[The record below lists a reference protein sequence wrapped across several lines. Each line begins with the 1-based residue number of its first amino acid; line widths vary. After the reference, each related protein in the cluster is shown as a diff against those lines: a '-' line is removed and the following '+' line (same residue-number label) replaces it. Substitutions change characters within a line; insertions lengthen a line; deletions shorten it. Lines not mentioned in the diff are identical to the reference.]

1 MTPNWKL
8 YYKTAEDGSGDF
20 AEVHTRGGGLRLRR
34 GRVFTHGTE
43 EEISSEP
50 SLEAEG
56 YRLSHSW
63 TYDPSRP
70 DYQSLADEL
79 SAAISRSSVTS
90 TANAVAIVTDNS
102 ATTVGLAAHCFPSI
116 AEASGDSL
124 WIVDEWKHW
133 IDDHQLDPAF
143 RWLLAYG
150 YHCQSNE
157 LPFEKFREGV
167 VDVFQKTLSS
177 LPPDKLVRLIYI
189 GGSSSGHEWSV
200 GCMSRDLSDRMRAWL
215 G

>member
-8 YYKTAEDGSGDF
+8 YYKTADDGRCDF
-20 AEVHTRGGGLRLRR
+20 AEIHSRGGGLRLRR

-43 EEISSEP
+43 VEISSEP

-56 YRLSHSW
+56 YHLSHSW

-70 DYQSLADEL
+70 DYQSLAVEL
-79 SAAISRSSVTS
+79 SAAISRSAVVSS
-90 TANAVAIVTDNS
+90 ANAVAIVTDDS
-102 ATTVGLAAHCFPSI
+102 VMSVSLAAHCFPSL
-116 AEASGDSL
+116 AEANNDSL

-133 IDDHQLDPAF
+133 IDDPLLDAAF

-150 YHCQSNE
+150 YHCQSDE
-157 LPFEKFREGV
+157 LPFEKFRDGV

-200 GCMSRDLSDRMRAWL
+200 GCMSRELSNRMRAWL